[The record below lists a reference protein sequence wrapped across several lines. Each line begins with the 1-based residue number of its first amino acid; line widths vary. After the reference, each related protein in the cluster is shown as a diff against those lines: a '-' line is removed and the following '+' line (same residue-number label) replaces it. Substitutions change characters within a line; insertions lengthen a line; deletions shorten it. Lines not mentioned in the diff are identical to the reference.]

1 MDRKSPVGTL
11 RANLVVLLWLLA
23 AVFMQNRILSHP
35 KRDGASPPV
44 ALVAAG
50 SVQR

>member
-1 MDRKSPVGTL
+1 MDRKSAVETL

-23 AVFMQNRILSHP
+23 AVFMQNRVLSHP
-35 KRDGASPPV
+35 KGGGAKPPV